1 MKIVYL
7 SQAYFA
13 DCDFPLIRELQ
24 NQGHDVEYYI
34 PIASYNLK
42 STLLDLKELYPHTGI
57 YPATLYKGFRVY
69 DKELDL
75 NNVFVVNQKYKQK
88 YHPLNILLM
97 LRLVI
102 RFIIRKPDV
111 IHLTLPP
118 SLALK
123 ALYLVKKKI
132 VLTVHDPFAH
142 SGRISKREER
152 DRVFAFKN
160 IDKLILLNKK
170 QIMPFSDFYKI
181 PQKKIFLS
189 KLGMYDSITRIK
201 PAPVSINRPYI
212 LFFGLISEYKG
223 VEYLL
228 EAMKI
233 THEQFPDIK
242 LIVAGG
248 GKYYFDISPY
258 KNLDYIE
265 IWNKYIGI
273 AELAGLLRECL
284 FAVCPYKDA
293 TQSGVVQTA
302 FSLEVPMIVTNVG
315 ALSEAVR
322 DGITGMVVP
331 PCDSIKLAEA
341 MNMLLG
347 NPDLLTT
354 YRHNISTIWRKEM
367 SWEAIAKDYIACYE
381 TEL

>member
-1 MKIVYL
+1 MKIMYL

-42 STLLDLKELYPHTGI
+42 STLLDLKELYPQTGI
-57 YPATLYKGFRVY
+57 YPASIYEGFRVY

-75 NNVFVVNQKYKQK
+75 NKVFVVNQKYKQK

-118 SLALK
+118 SLMLK

-132 VLTVHDPFAH
+132 VLTVHDPFVH
-142 SGRISKREER
+142 SGRISKREEK
-152 DRVFAFKN
+152 DRAYAFKN
-160 IDKLILLNKK
+160 IDKFILLNKK
-170 QIMPFSDFYKI
+170 QIKPFSEFYDI
-181 PQKKIFLS
+181 PLKKIFLS
-189 KLGMYDSITRIK
+189 KLGMYDSIIRIT
-201 PAPVSINRPYI
+201 PSPVNINKPYI

-228 EAMKI
+228 QAMKT

-258 KNLDYIE
+258 KTLDYIE
-265 IWNKYIGI
+265 IWNRYIGI
-273 AELAGLLRECL
+273 TELAGLLRNCL

-293 TQSGVVQTA
+293 TQSGVIQTA
-302 FSLEVPMIVTNVG
+302 FSLEVPMVVTNVG
-315 ALSEAVR
+315 ALSEAVN

-331 PCDSIKLAEA
+331 PCNSIKLAEA

-347 NPDLLTT
+347 NPKLLAT
-354 YRHNISTIWRKEM
+354 YRHNISTIWKKEM
-367 SWEAIAKDYIACYE
+367 SWKSIAKDYKACYE
-381 TEL
+381 AEL

>member
-1 MKIVYL
+1 MKIIYL

-42 STLLDLKELYPHTGI
+42 STLLDLGELYPHTGI
-57 YPATLYKGFRVY
+57 YPASIYKGFRIY

-75 NNVFVVNQKYKQK
+75 NKVYVVNQKYKQK
-88 YHPLNILLM
+88 YHPLNLLLM

-111 IHLTLPP
+111 IHLTLQP
-118 SLALK
+118 SLVLK
-123 ALYLVKKKI
+123 ALYLAKKKI

-142 SGRISKREER
+142 SGRISKQEEK
-152 DRVFAFKN
+152 DRVVAFNN
-160 IDKLILLNKK
+160 IEKLILLNKK
-170 QIMPFSDFYKI
+170 QIKPFTNFYKI
-181 PQKKIFLS
+181 PQKKIFIS
-189 KLGMYDSITRIK
+189 KLGMYDSITRIT
-201 PAPVSINRPYI
+201 PAPVSISVPYI

-228 EAMKI
+228 EAMKMI
-233 THEQFPDIK
+233 HEQFPNIK

-248 GKYYFDISPY
+248 GKYYFDITPY
-258 KNLDYIE
+258 KRFDYIE
-265 IWNKYIGI
+265 IRNRYIELT
-273 AELAGLLRECL
+273 ELAGLLKECL
-284 FAVCPYKDA
+284 FGVCPYKDA
-293 TQSGVVQTA
+293 TQSGVIQTA

-315 ALSEAVR
+315 ALSDAVT
-322 DGITGMVVP
+322 DGVTGMVVP

-341 MNMLLG
+341 MKKLLC
-347 NPDLLTT
+347 NPELITK
-354 YRHNISTIWRKEM
+354 YKRNISTIWKKEM
-367 SWEAIAKDYIACYE
+367 SWKSIAKDYIKCYKSE
-381 TEL
+381 S